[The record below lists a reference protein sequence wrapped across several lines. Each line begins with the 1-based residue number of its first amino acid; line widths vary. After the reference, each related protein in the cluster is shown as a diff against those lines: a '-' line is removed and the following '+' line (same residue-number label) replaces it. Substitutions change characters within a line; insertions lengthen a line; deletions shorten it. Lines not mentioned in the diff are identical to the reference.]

1 MLFNLYPA
9 IPQISRET
17 GRSQYCGVLKVH
29 NTQIHNTMECPF
41 ILVHYESANNK
52 WKGVRGFYVSVRL
65 LSASV
70 SHCFHLDYLDCSLS
84 CWHWGASC
92 IYAILSCSLQIGKA
106 LTYRKLDR
114 FAAEAKKIMQTCT
127 DSLYKR
133 NTRKERTQHTLKTVS
148 YTASLHEKS
157 YSCVHFQKIL
167 HENKKHYPCFLCF
180 NVFAAIPP

>member
-1 MLFNLYPA
+1 MLFNFYPA

-127 DSLYKR
+127 DSLYLGK
-133 NTRKERTQHTLKTVS
+133 NTTHTEDSKLYSFSPWKEL
-148 YTASLHEKS
+148 
-157 YSCVHFQKIL
+157 
-167 HENKKHYPCFLCF
+167 FLCAF
-180 NVFAAIPP
+180 SKNPPWK